1 MIWYQDV
8 FEVSDKA
15 EILLVSTKS
24 NPPMIEQTSKD
35 GSKTEKPELVRQISD
50 NNYSGS
56 TVELTFGDSTFKKWA
71 MSNEV

>member
-1 MIWYQDV
+1 
-8 FEVSDKA
+8 
-15 EILLVSTKS
+15 
-24 NPPMIEQTSKD
+24 MIEQTSKD